1 MFYSFLLTNWRVVL
15 VTRHLVQ
22 FQHLL
27 WKCLGLASNAGYP
40 VVKSLEIRDIFWFP
54 FLISRRTSVVVLA
67 ALVQRSVSGMNIA
80 AFSWQFLSFFCW
92 CSLLFECFQLLHN
105 FLICCV
111 AKEMKELRRTGNF
124 NLKWVAHEL
133 VRGIVQ
139 LFNIYAFSP
148 HRFQ

>member
-1 MFYSFLLTNWRVVL
+1 VFTQKWCWNIRCGTITYRAITYMFYSFLLTNWRVVL

-80 AFSWQFLSFFCW
+80 AFSWQFLSFF
-92 CSLLFECFQLLHN
+92 LLMLPAFWVLS
-105 FLICCV
+105 IV
-111 AKEMKELRRTGNF
+111 AQFF
-124 NLKWVAHEL
+124 NLLRGQRNERVA
-133 VRGIVQ
+133 
-139 LFNIYAFSP
+139 S
-148 HRFQ
+148 HREF